1 MHTARP
7 SIGTQKVKRI
17 LLVAAAV
24 LIFLSVCASA
34 LEIAAL
40 AGHDCTCTCGG
51 LLGIGCTCGS
61 CHTCAVLSAASML
74 IRAAFICAAVLAA
87 GAAGRFAFIC
97 SADEPVTHRT
107 RSLIWL
113 KVKLSD

>member
-1 MHTARP
+1 MHTVRP
-7 SIGTQKVKRI
+7 GIGTQKAKRI
-17 LLVAAAV
+17 LLVAVAA
-24 LIFLSVCASA
+24 LIFLSVYASA
-34 LEIAAL
+34 IEIAAL

-74 IRAAFICAAVLAA
+74 IRAAFICAAALAA
-87 GAAGRFAFIC
+87 GAAWRIAFIC

>member
-7 SIGTQKVKRI
+7 GLGTQKVKKM

-40 AGHDCTCTCGG
+40 AGHDCTCTCG
-51 LLGIGCTCGS
+51 S
-61 CHTCAVLSAASML
+61 CHTCAVLSVASEL
-74 IRAAFICAAVLAA
+74 IRAAFICAVALVT
-87 GAAGRFAFIC
+87 GAAWRLAFIC

>member
-7 SIGTQKVKRI
+7 GLGTQKVKKM

-51 LLGIGCTCGS
+51 LLGIGS
-61 CHTCAVLSAASML
+61 CHTCAVLSVASEL
-74 IRAAFICAAVLAA
+74 IRAAFICAVALVT
-87 GAAGRFAFIC
+87 GAAWRLAFIC

>member
-7 SIGTQKVKRI
+7 GLGTQKVKKM

-34 LEIAAL
+34 LEIAAR

-61 CHTCAVLSAASML
+61 CHTCAVLSVASEL
-74 IRAAFICAAVLAA
+74 IRTAFICAVALAT
-87 GAAGRFAFIC
+87 GATGRLAFIC

>member
-1 MHTARP
+1 MHTVRP
-7 SIGTQKVKRI
+7 GIGTQKSKRI
-17 LLVAAAV
+17 LLVAVAA

-34 LEIAAL
+34 IEIAAL
-40 AGHDCTCTCGG
+40 AGHD
-51 LLGIGCTCGS
+51 CTCGS

-74 IRAAFICAAVLAA
+74 IKAAFICAAALAA
-87 GAAGRFAFIC
+87 GVAGRIAFIC